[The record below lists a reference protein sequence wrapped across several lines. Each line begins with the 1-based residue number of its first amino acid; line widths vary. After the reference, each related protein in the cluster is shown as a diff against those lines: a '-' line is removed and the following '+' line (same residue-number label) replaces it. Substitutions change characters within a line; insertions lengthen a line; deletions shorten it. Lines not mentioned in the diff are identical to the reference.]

1 MALAVNGTIELTDG
15 LSVNSAYGRTQY
27 RVNDSS
33 SEVLI
38 TTDYWVSEQA
48 YIDGKNP
55 LSPSFNVDG
64 RYAYDRTTDGIDVLD
79 FTNQKIKS
87 ALEELGYSVAILEL

>member
-1 MALAVNGTIELTDG
+1 MALTINGTIELTDG
-15 LSVNSAYGRTQY
+15 LSVNSACGRTQY

-48 YIDGKNP
+48 YLDGKNP
-55 LSPSFNVDG
+55 LSPS
-64 RYAYDRTTDGIDVLD
+64 RP
-79 FTNQKIKS
+79 KS
-87 ALEELGYSVAILEL
+87 RNLI